1 VEARACASSQQAH
14 AFCAAAAAATATHSF
29 ADHCLLVV
37 EPLPCRTLVFC
48 CALLYRA
55 ANWMASTR
63 SLTSLHKSHSPCQ
76 AAGAGYSLFAGKEVA
91 RALAK
96 VAVDEKECN
105 DK

>member
-1 VEARACASSQQAH
+1 
-14 AFCAAAAAATATHSF
+14 
-29 ADHCLLVV
+29 
-37 EPLPCRTLVFC
+37 
-48 CALLYRA
+48 
-55 ANWMASTR
+55 MASTR